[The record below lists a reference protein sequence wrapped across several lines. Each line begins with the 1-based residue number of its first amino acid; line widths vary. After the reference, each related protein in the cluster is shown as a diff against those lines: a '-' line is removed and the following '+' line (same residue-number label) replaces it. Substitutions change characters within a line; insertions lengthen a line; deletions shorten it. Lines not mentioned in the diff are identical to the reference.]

1 MPDQPPGAS
10 PQNPGHPAVNVNFRV
25 TDTDPLL
32 AFISSI
38 VKVYEAMAGGELT
51 LEEATEALGRVL
63 SLFEGEAL

>member
-1 MPDQPPGAS
+1 MPDPPPS
-10 PQNPGHPAVNVNFRV
+10 DPPQIPHHPAVNVNFRV

-38 VKVYEAMAGGELT
+38 VKVYESMAAGELT

-63 SLFEGEAL
+63 SLFEGETL